1 MGSIRD
7 HRCASGG
14 PRISGRMIAARAS
27 RHYRRGGKPQRVTL
41 CRDAV
46 VGQNAPMTPAIPDG
60 ARAFLLEL
68 APLAAAVA
76 LPYFRRP
83 LTVEDKGAA
92 RFDPVTA
99 ADRDVEQLLRQAIA
113 ARYPEHSIIGE
124 EFGNKTGSGDWQ
136 WVIDPIDGTRAFIS
150 GIPTWATLIGLCAGD
165 TPVLGLMSQPFT
177 GEIFIG
183 SAEGSECRRG
193 TECQTLATRARVGLR
208 EASLFATTPDMFNQ
222 PDEWAAFNRVSAQV
236 RLTRF
241 GADAYAYCMLAAG
254 HIDLVIE
261 AGLGFYD
268 VAALVPIVEGAGGVM
283 TDWRGAP
290 VRQGGQVLAAANPE
304 LHASALA
311 LLES

>member
-1 MGSIRD
+1 M
-7 HRCASGG
+7 
-14 PRISGRMIAARAS
+14 
-27 RHYRRGGKPQRVTL
+27 L
-41 CRDAV
+41 CRGTA
-46 VGQNAPMTPAIPDG
+46 VGQNDGMTNSLPEG

-68 APLAAAVA
+68 APRAAAIA

-83 LTVEDKGAA
+83 LRVEDKGAG

-99 ADRDVEQLLRQAIA
+99 ADREVEALLREAIS
-113 ARYPEHSIIGE
+113 ARFPDHAILGE
-124 EFGNKTGSGDWQ
+124 EFGSKAGSGDWQ

-177 GEIFIG
+177 GEVFIG
-183 SAEGSECRRG
+183 GAEGSEWWRAG
-193 TECQTLATRARVGLR
+193 ECQTLATRATTTLG
-208 EASLFATTPDMFNQ
+208 EATLFATTPDMFSR
-222 PDEWAAFNRVSAQV
+222 PLEWAAFERVSACV

-254 HIDLVIE
+254 QVDLVIE

-268 VAALVPIVEGAGGVM
+268 IAALVPIIEGAGGVI
-283 TDWRGAP
+283 TDWAGAP
-290 VRQGGQVLAAANPE
+290 VRQGGRVIAAGNPV

-311 LLES
+311 LLNK